1 MALCLGLAMYGGS
14 VWRIGADGASDNGR
28 VPLGPPPLLSI
39 SKIPNFSNFPQM
51 WNVQALTEGVCLGP
65 PCYMHKIPNCTFPTC
80 HNIQTRIW
88 ESVTH
93 LVMLSTPTVPPSKF
107 FDVSRL
113 WKFWR
118 KRSWIRI
125 LLTKMTVLNL
135 IMLVMMMMMTTTKMT
150 INTRRRRSSLTTL
163 TVRLGLLRG
172 SMHNQ
177 LLQRLRGLHTQQ
189 KICWCVSYW

>member
-28 VPLGPPPLLSI
+28 VPLGPPSLLSI
-39 SKIPNFSNFPQM
+39 SKIPNFSNFHQI

-80 HNIQTRIW
+80 LEIQTRIW

-93 LVMLSTPTVPPSKF
+93 LVILPPPKL

-113 WKFWR
+113 WQSWR

-125 LLTKMTVLNL
+125 KLTKMTMIL
-135 IMLVMMMMMTTTKMT
+135 MLVMMMTTTKMT